1 MHTFKEQTGYSIG
14 SYLSTKRLLLAKE
27 LILSGKPIT
36 DVCYECGFKNYST
49 FSRAYKMLWR
59 ISERFTPKH
68 FQPLIIP
75 ILTAF

>member
-36 DVCYECGFKNYST
+36 DVCYKYGF
-49 FSRAYKMLWR
+49 
-59 ISERFTPKH
+59 
-68 FQPLIIP
+68 
-75 ILTAF
+75 

>member
-36 DVCYECGFKNYST
+36 DVCYECGFKKKCFGESPRDLRQST
-49 FSRAYKMLWR
+49 FN
-59 ISERFTPKH
+59 H
-68 FQPLIIP
+68 
-75 ILTAF
+75 